1 MNKQLIFSVMVVVL
15 TTSFASL
22 IVDHAYANK
31 VNRQSINNGISQSQT
46 STINP
51 GANSP
56 GQNSASQTA
65 SASITNNGGNSAF
78 F

>member
-1 MNKQLIFSVMVVVL
+1 MNKQVVFSVMVVVL
-15 TTSFASL
+15 ATSLIASL
-22 IVDHAYANK
+22 IVDHAYASK

-51 GANSP
+51 GTNSP

-65 SASITNNGGNSAF
+65 
-78 F
+78 